1 MKILFD
7 ENINKRL
14 KELLK
19 DFDVW
24 TLKEMNWLGKKNG
37 ELLALADENDFRVLI
52 TNDSNLRYQQNLTK
66 FNLNIVVLIS
76 RDNHFDSF
84 LPLIDK
90 LRSVLNELKESP
102 ASKKYVEV
110 SV

>member
-7 ENINKRL
+7 ENINRRIR
-14 KELLK
+14 ELLK
-19 DFDVW
+19 EFDVW
-24 TLKEMNWLGKKNG
+24 TLKEMDWLGKKNG
-37 ELLALADENDFRVLI
+37 ELLALAEENDFRVII
-52 TNDSNLRYQQNLTK
+52 TNDSNLKYQQNLTK

-90 LRSVLNELKESP
+90 LRSALTELRKSPDSKE
-102 ASKKYVEV
+102 YIEV
-110 SV
+110 SG